1 MIYYRNIYITVVTI
15 LLHMLQKY
23 NLWKVL
29 KVFFDDPLPKGAGF
43 QLREISRIT
52 NLAPPSVKNYL
63 GELALE
69 KLIIKEKHRIHKYPV
84 YWANRENER
93 FRFLKKM
100 DMLLAIEDSG
110 LAAYL
115 NGECMPNAIVLFGSA
130 SRGEDLKE
138 SDLDLFLLC
147 GETKLNL
154 GKYEKILKR
163 KINVFFCRDFKSLS
177 DELKNNVLNG
187 VVLSG
192 YLKVF

>member
-1 MIYYRNIYITVVTI
+1 
-15 LLHMLQKY
+15 MLQKY
-23 NLWKVL
+23 NRWKVL

-84 YWANRENER
+84 YWANRENDR

-100 DMLLAIEDSG
+100 DVLFAIEDSG
-110 LAAYL
+110 LLAHL
-115 NGECMPNAIVLFGSA
+115 NGECMPNAIILFGSA

-147 GETKLNL
+147 RETKLNL
-154 GKYEKILKR
+154 GKFEKVLKR
-163 KINVFFCRDFKSLS
+163 KINIFFCPDFKSLS
-177 DELKNNVLNG
+177 DELKNNIVNG
-187 VVLSG
+187 VLLSG

>member
-1 MIYYRNIYITVVTI
+1 
-15 LLHMLQKY
+15 MLQKY

-43 QLREISRIT
+43 QLREICRIT
-52 NLAPPSVKNYL
+52 DIAPMSVKKYL
-63 GELALE
+63 DELADDG
-69 KLIIKEKHRIHKYPV
+69 LIIKEKHRIHKYPV

-100 DMLLAIEDSG
+100 DMLFAIEDCR
-110 LAAYL
+110 LMAYL
-115 NGECMPNAIVLFGSA
+115 NDKCMPNAIVLFGSA
-130 SRGEDLKE
+130 SRGEDLME
-138 SDLDLFLLC
+138 SDVDLFLVC

-163 KINVFFCRDFKSLS
+163 KINIFFCSDFKSLS
-177 DELKNNVLNG
+177 GELKNNVLNG